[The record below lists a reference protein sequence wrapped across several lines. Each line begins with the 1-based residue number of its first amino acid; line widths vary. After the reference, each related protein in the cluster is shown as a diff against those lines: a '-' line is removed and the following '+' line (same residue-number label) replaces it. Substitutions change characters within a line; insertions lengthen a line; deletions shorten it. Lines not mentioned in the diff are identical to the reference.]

1 LLVRTLSAMRAMRG
15 TATTSR
21 LARQLRVSESM
32 VVAVLCE
39 LERRGYVSGGQKCHP
54 SGSCGDSG
62 TANRCADCGI
72 VTGSAWGLT
81 ARGIALAEGDSAAS

>member
-1 LLVRTLSAMRAMRG
+1 LLVRTLSAMRTMRG

-39 LERRGYVSGGQKCHP
+39 LERRGYVSGGKQCHP
-54 SGSCGDSG
+54 SGDCGHSA
-62 TANRCADCGI
+62 TPNRCADCGI
-72 VTGSAWGLT
+72 VSGSAWGLT
-81 ARGIALAEGDSAAS
+81 DRGIALAEGDSAAS